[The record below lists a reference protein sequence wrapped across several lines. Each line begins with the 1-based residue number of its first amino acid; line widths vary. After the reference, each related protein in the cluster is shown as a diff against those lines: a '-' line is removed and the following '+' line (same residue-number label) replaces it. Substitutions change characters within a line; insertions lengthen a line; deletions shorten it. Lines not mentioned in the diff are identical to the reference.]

1 MSQHSLR
8 FRDLGVSER
17 IADALSA
24 RSIEEPFEIQR
35 LVLPD
40 ALAGL
45 DILAKSPTGSGKT
58 LAFAIPIVER
68 TSQRDKR
75 PAALVLVPTR
85 ELAQQVADELVAI
98 GRGSG
103 LEVAAVYG
111 GTPLRK
117 GAEHARKAHVVVAT
131 PGRLEDLAQRRLLDL
146 SAIRI
151 LVLDEADRM
160 LDMGFKPQV
169 DRIVRRLPRNRQTMF
184 FSATLDGEVG
194 ELARAYTSSPSRF
207 EGRLPHERRTGE
219 IEHQFVAVRPETK
232 LETLVEH
239 LRANDG
245 LTLVFVRTKRG
256 ADLLA
261 RKLARHQVD
270 AVAMHGNMTQGARQ
284 RALLSAFPGAV
295 RADVLE
301 GTWSPPVSDGS
312 GRDRAMLRRAL
323 DLLAAAGFEL
333 RGTELLERGSRRP
346 LGFEILVTHRDEERL
361 ARERVEVPDH
371 VPGPSGVDVSML
383 ERDDRDGLLGRQ
395 ALGATEQKFVEH
407 HVAVHEHPARSEPP
421 ESVPERGAWTRFGH
435 NRMKVFFGR
444 QTIKRRPDP
453 ARCSSPPRRIESLP
467 CSTSRPP
474 PATGSAP
481 LSKGPIPRALTC
493 GSTRLRARKGS
504 STASP
509 PPTRIPTWRWRP
521 PSAPACEASRTRSI
535 PASRSRAT
543 PTRSSIP
550 RRRSFRAP

>member
-1 MSQHSLR
+1 VSQHHLC

-58 LAFAIPIVER
+58 LAFAIPIAQR
-68 TSQRDKR
+68 TSPRDRR
-75 PAALVLVPTR
+75 PSALVLVPTR
-85 ELAQQVADELVAI
+85 ELAQQVADEFVAI

-103 LEVAAVYG
+103 LKVAAVYG

-117 GAEHARKAHVVVAT
+117 GAEQARTAHVVVAT

-194 ELARAYTSSPSRF
+194 ELARAYTASPSRF
-207 EGRLPHERRTGE
+207 EGHLPHDRANGE

-239 LRANDG
+239 LRGCDG

-270 AVAMHGNMTQGARQ
+270 AVAMHGDMTQGARQ
-284 RALLSAFPGAV
+284 RALRRFESGKVSVLVATDVAARGLDIDDVANVVNYDPPEEDKGYV
-295 RADVLE
+295 HRTGRTGRAGRSGTAITFVLPDQQAE
-301 GTWSPPVSDGS
+301 TSRVANRLGH
-312 GRDRAMLRRAL
+312 REQFE
-323 DLLAAAGFEL
+323 AAGMRSARPKL
-333 RGTELLERGSRRP
+333 VYTSRR
-346 LGFEILVTHRDEERL
+346 G
-361 ARERVEVPDH
+361 
-371 VPGPSGVDVSML
+371 
-383 ERDDRDGLLGRQ
+383 
-395 ALGATEQKFVEH
+395 
-407 HVAVHEHPARSEPP
+407 
-421 ESVPERGAWTRFGH
+421 
-435 NRMKVFFGR
+435 
-444 QTIKRRPDP
+444 
-453 ARCSSPPRRIESLP
+453 
-467 CSTSRPP
+467 
-474 PATGSAP
+474 
-481 LSKGPIPRALTC
+481 
-493 GSTRLRARKGS
+493 
-504 STASP
+504 
-509 PPTRIPTWRWRP
+509 
-521 PSAPACEASRTRSI
+521 
-535 PASRSRAT
+535 
-543 PTRSSIP
+543 
-550 RRRSFRAP
+550 RRSKW